1 MKNLT
6 IFCSSKNGLKEDY
19 IQITRDLIRKIDI
32 CKYTIVYGGSSIG
45 LMGEVRNTFINNGG
59 KIISS
64 NLQRFVENDEN
75 DDYIFDYISDR
86 QSKLIDLADILLLLP
101 GGFGSMYECLETITK
116 NQICEISKPIIIFN
130 YNHIYDHFL
139 KQIIVLQE
147 EGFIK
152 NTLESYNVV
161 VFTNID
167 DIIEYLKY

>member
-6 IFCSSKNGLKEDY
+6 IFCSGKDGLKEDY
-19 IQITRDLIRKIDI
+19 IQITRDLINKIDI
-32 CKYTIVYGGSSIG
+32 HKYKIVYGGSSIG

-59 KIISS
+59 KIITS
-64 NLQRFVENDEN
+64 NLQRFVEANGT
-75 DDYIFDYISDR
+75 DDYVFDYISDR
-86 QSKLIDLADILLLLP
+86 QSKLIELADILLLLP

-139 KQIIVLQE
+139 KQIVVLQE

-167 DIIEYLKY
+167 DIIEYLTY